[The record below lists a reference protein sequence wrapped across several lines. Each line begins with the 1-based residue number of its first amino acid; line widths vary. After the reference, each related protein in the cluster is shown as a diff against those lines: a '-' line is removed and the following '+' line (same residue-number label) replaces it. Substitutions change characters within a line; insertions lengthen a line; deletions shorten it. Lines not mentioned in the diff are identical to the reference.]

1 VGVIQ
6 NDWQGGVV
14 NVLIGYIVK
23 EVIKGSLMALLLLL
37 TLFNLFTFSDEMK
50 DLGVGGYGLKQI
62 FMFLAL
68 TSPRVFY
75 ELVPS
80 AALLGSLFVV
90 GAMANNREIVAMRAA
105 GLSIFWIIRSIML
118 AGLILVIVA
127 VAVGEFI
134 APDAER
140 EAQLLKTTAQN
151 NGVVLRSQY
160 GMWLREGNRFINVRK
175 ILDDGSLGD
184 VRVYEISQQH
194 KLNLVTHAE
203 HGKFLGD
210 KQWQLS
216 NVKQSLINS
225 QQINAN
231 TYPQMPWQSSIDSDL
246 LKVAVVNSDNLSLY
260 DLYMYID
267 FLKTNN
273 QKSQSYELAFWSR
286 LINPFVTFVMLMVS
300 APFVISIGRGIGTG
314 GRIMMGIIIGMTFNI
329 FDRIAGHVGL
339 VYDVNPLLMAI
350 LPSTLVF
357 CAAMFAVWRVS

>member
-1 VGVIQ
+1 M
-6 NDWQGGVV
+6 
-14 NVLIGYIVK
+14 NVLTGYIVK
-23 EVIKGSLMALLLLL
+23 EVIKGSLLALLLLL
-37 TLFNLFTFSDEMK
+37 TLFNLFTFSDELK

-62 FMFLAL
+62 LMFLAL

-90 GAMANNREIVAMRAA
+90 GAMANNREIVAMRAT

-118 AGLILVIVA
+118 AGLILVVIA
-127 VAVGEFI
+127 VAVGELV
-134 APDAER
+134 APEAER
-140 EAQLLKTTAQN
+140 AAQLLKTTAQN

-184 VRVYEISQQH
+184 IRVYEISEQQ
-194 KLNLVTHAE
+194 KLAMITHAE

-216 NVKQSLINS
+216 NVKQSVINY
-225 QQINAN
+225 QQIDAN
-231 TYPQMPWQSSIDSDL
+231 RYPQMPWQSAIDSDL

-286 LINPFVTFVMLMVS
+286 LINPLVTFVMLMVS
-300 APFVISIGRGIGTG
+300 APFVISIGRGIGSG
-314 GRIMMGIIIGMTFNI
+314 GRILMGIIIGMTFNI

-339 VYDVNPLLMAI
+339 VYDINPLLMAI

-357 CAAMFAVWRVS
+357 CVALFAVWRVS

>member
-1 VGVIQ
+1 MM
-6 NDWQGGVV
+6 
-14 NVLIGYIVK
+14 NVLTGYIVK
-23 EVIKGSLMALLLLL
+23 EVIKGSLLAVLLLL

-62 FMFLAL
+62 LMFLAL

-90 GAMANNREIVAMRAA
+90 GAMANHREIVAMRAA

-118 AGLILVIVA
+118 AGFILAMIS
-127 VAVGEFI
+127 VAVGEFV

-140 EAQLLKTTAQN
+140 AAQLLKTTALKD
-151 NGVVLRSQY
+151 GVVLRSQY

-184 VRVYEISQQH
+184 VRVYEVDGQH
-194 KLNLVTHAE
+194 KLSSITHAE
-203 HGKFLGD
+203 LGEFKGD
-210 KQWQLS
+210 KQWQLK
-216 NVKQSLINS
+216 NVKQSAINY
-225 QQINAN
+225 QQISAN
-231 TYPQMPWQSSIDSDL
+231 DYPLMPWQSSIDSDL
-246 LKVAVVNSDNLSLY
+246 LKVAVVDSDNLSLY

-267 FLKTNN
+267 FLKNNN

-286 LINPFVTFVMLMVS
+286 LINPLVTFVMLMVS

-314 GRIMMGIIIGMTFNI
+314 GRIMMGILIGMTFNI

-357 CAAMFAVWRVS
+357 LAALFAVWRVS